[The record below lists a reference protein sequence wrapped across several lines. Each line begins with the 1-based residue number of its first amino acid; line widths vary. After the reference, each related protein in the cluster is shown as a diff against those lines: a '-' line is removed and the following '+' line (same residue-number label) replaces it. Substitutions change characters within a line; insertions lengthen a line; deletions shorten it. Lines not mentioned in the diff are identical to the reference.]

1 MKDNFDL
8 KKFLTENKTI
18 ENSNPFLKEAKEKE
32 EKFNKSKIEKAIKA
46 ILKKEGGAA
55 GLKPLVAA
63 AKDLGAD
70 KKDLMGVLKK
80 MTSVEKHRHGD
91 YILKESEA
99 GELNVYG
106 YQTKHFDICPAA
118 TSLFKRI
125 LDDEFGDLSE
135 IAVQGIAKI
144 HDHLFLLEKK
154 VIKKEQASKQQV
166 NMAKMAQEAI
176 ITLGLQIGIPE
187 EEFDYVQAH
196 VDKIKSF
203 SNLKE
208 EMSDSEKEKVNR
220 EVDAVRDDL
229 DQISKL
235 AKDAGED
242 AEDIKSKIREMI
254 INELSEEMD
263 PEDEEESPEEKEKQA
278 AIARSNQSQMDAD
291 EFEELAQYM
300 RPFEESL
307 DEAKEDEEE
316 IETDESEDTEEAPEE
331 EVEAE
336 EEESETGGGI
346 EDIAAD
352 MEGDE
357 GDLMDHLIS
366 ALKVSKAMDNDKLTT
381 QIGNTLKFF
390 VGEYIGGEE

>member
-18 ENSNPFLKEAKEKE
+18 ENSNPFLREAKEKE
-32 EKFNKSKIEKAIKA
+32 EKFSKSKLEKSIKA

-55 GLKPLVAA
+55 GLKPLVDA

-70 KKDLMGVLKK
+70 KKDLIDVLKK
-80 MTSVEKHRHGD
+80 MSSVEKHRHGD

-106 YQTKHFDICPAA
+106 YQTQHFDICPAA

-125 LDDEFGDLSE
+125 LNGELGDLSE
-135 IAVQGIAKI
+135 VAIKNMAKI
-144 HDHLFLLEKK
+144 NDQLFLLEKS
-154 VIKKEQASKQQV
+154 VIKKEQASEYQV
-166 NMAKMAQEAI
+166 SLAKMAQQALI
-176 ITLGLQIGIPE
+176 NLGLQMGIPE

-208 EMSDSEKEKVNR
+208 EMSDSEKEKIDR

-242 AEDIKSKIREMI
+242 AGDIKSKIREMI

-263 PEDEEESPEEKEKQA
+263 PEDEMDADEALAQ
-278 AIARSNQSQMDAD
+278 QMDAD
-291 EFEELAQYM
+291 EYETYADAFGSM
-300 RPFEESL
+300 PFKESL
-307 DEAKEDEEE
+307 EEAKEDEEEE
-316 IETDESEDTEEAPEE
+316 IETDESEDTEEIEDEAPEE
-331 EVEAE
+331 ETE
-336 EEESETGGGI
+336 EEPETGGGI

-352 MEGDE
+352 MKGDE

>member
-18 ENSNPFLKEAKEKE
+18 ENSNPFLREAKEKE
-32 EKFNKSKIEKAIKA
+32 EKFSKSKLEKSIKA

-55 GLKPLVAA
+55 GLKPLVDA

-106 YQTKHFDICPAA
+106 YQTQHFDICPAA

-125 LDDEFGDLSE
+125 LNGELGDLSE
-135 IAVQGIAKI
+135 VAIKNMAKI
-144 HDHLFLLEKK
+144 NDQLFLLEKK
-154 VIKKEQASKQQV
+154 VIEKEQASEQQV
-166 NMAKMAQEAI
+166 IIAKMAQQALI
-176 ITLGLQIGIPE
+176 NLGLQMGIPE

-208 EMSDSEKEKVNR
+208 EMSDSEKEKIDR

-242 AEDIKSKIREMI
+242 AGDIKSKIREMI

-263 PEDEEESPEEKEKQA
+263 PEDEMDADEALAQ
-278 AIARSNQSQMDAD
+278 QMDAD
-291 EFEELAQYM
+291 EYETYADAFGSM
-300 RPFEESL
+300 PFEESL
-307 DEAKEDEEE
+307 EEAKEDEEE
-316 IETDESEDTEEAPEE
+316 EIKTDESEDTEEIEDEAPEE
-331 EVEAE
+331 ETE
-336 EEESETGGGI
+336 EEPETGGGI

-352 MEGDE
+352 MKGDE

>member
-18 ENSNPFLKEAKEKE
+18 ENSNPFLREAKEKE
-32 EKFNKSKIEKAIKA
+32 EKFSKSKLEKSIKA

-106 YQTKHFDICPAA
+106 YQTQHFDICPAA

-125 LDDEFGDLSE
+125 LDGELGDLSE
-135 IAVQGIAKI
+135 IAIKNMAKI
-144 HDHLFLLEKK
+144 NDQLFLLEKK
-154 VIKKEQASKQQV
+154 VIEKGQASEQQV
-166 NMAKMAQEAI
+166 IIAKMAQQALI
-176 ITLGLQIGIPE
+176 NLALQMGIPE

-203 SNLKE
+203 SNLE
-208 EMSDSEKEKVNR
+208 EE
-220 EVDAVRDDL
+220 
-229 DQISKL
+229 SK
-235 AKDAGED
+235 
-242 AEDIKSKIREMI
+242 DIKSKIREMI

-263 PEDEEESPEEKEKQA
+263 PEDEMDADEALAQ
-278 AIARSNQSQMDAD
+278 QMDAD
-291 EFEELAQYM
+291 EEAEYAAAFGSM
-300 RPFEESL
+300 PFEESL

-316 IETDESEDTEEAPEE
+316 IETDESEDTEEIEDEAPEE
-331 EVEAE
+331 ETE
-336 EEESETGGGI
+336 EEPETGGGI

-352 MEGDE
+352 MKGDE